1 MNPQVLIN
9 GCNVVNG
16 HNGRWA
22 VADLH
27 EVAGAF
33 VFVCNT
39 NGVGEV
45 DWHNV
50 YPRHSDKVVHLI
62 NDWLDRRGIIVVDAE
77 DCELND
83 AAKAHIRK
91 WTPGLSPDWG
101 ADK

>member
-9 GCNVVNG
+9 GCAVVNQ

-45 DWHNV
+45 DW
-50 YPRHSDKVVHLI
+50 RSDAYQHDKLVLLTD
-62 NDWLDRRGIIVVDAE
+62 DWLDRRGIIVVDAE
-77 DCELND
+77 DCELNP